1 MSTRELMTRAQ
12 VRPIWHSLLALV
24 LLCTVLLLCG
34 VAMGGVTASISGTV
48 KDTSGAAIVGATVT
62 AKNIETGITETQSS
76 NEQGFYSFQA
86 LPLGHY
92 DIEVQQSGFKMFRH
106 TGLLLEVNAA
116 RVVDAV
122 LELGAVQESV
132 VVTSTAVHVETA
144 STQLGEVIPSPE
156 IIGVPLVT
164 RSYTDLLAL
173 QPGVVSS
180 SSGMTGG
187 GAGGAGGNFIS
198 AGFSVPLVSGDLN
211 AGNLSV
217 NGMREAANGF
227 LLNGATVQEFGFSGT
242 AVVPNLDSIEE
253 FRILTNN
260 FDAEYGNYSGGQIN
274 VITKSGGNTWHGSAF
289 EFLRNT
295 NLDAANYF
303 DQGKRGAYHQNQF
316 GGTFGGPIRKNKL
329 FFFADYQGN
338 RKVVGLSSGLIGVPS
353 LDEKKGE
360 FSALA
365 SQMNKIVQGD
375 AWAQHLSSVLG
386 YPVTAGMPYYTP
398 GCTSSAQCVFP
409 NAQIPTSAFSA
420 PAVSLLPYILDPN
433 SGSFF
438 STSAFSQQLRDD
450 KTSGRLDADTHFGL
464 LSGYYFFDQYTL
476 NNPYMGSGFL
486 PGFNNMG
493 TGRTQVI
500 NLGDTKTFG
509 GSAVNEFRF
518 QFVRVKDGLNQPSGG
533 KGVTLSSL
541 GFQGIV
547 PLAPSLEGVPEID
560 FNSFALGVP
569 SRVLGLTEN
578 TYQWLDNYSK
588 VIGTH
593 TLKFGGSYHYTQ
605 LQENLNNVMNGQFQF
620 FGTETGIDFAD
631 FLLGAPT
638 FYIQGQAP
646 PSRGRSRYAG
656 LYAQDSWRFRPNLTL
671 NYGVRWEFS
680 TPWYEVNNNLET
692 LVPGLQSRVFPGAPT
707 GWVFPGDPGIPRTL
721 APTRYNNFAPRAG
734 LAWSP
739 HIDHGFISKLTGGP
753 GQTSIRAGFGM
764 FYTSFEGATN
774 FNEIGDAPYGFYYQA
789 TIPVMFTNPF
799 VNRLTGQTIPQ
810 KFPVQFPPNN
820 VSARNPDNSVDWSVF
835 TPISSSPGF
844 WYKNRLPY
852 AEDYE
857 VSVQRQFS
865 TKTLLTLSYV
875 GTQGHNL
882 LSTLQSNPG
891 SPGICNYLTANG
903 AMSVTGKPQPCGPGG
918 ENLLYVLPPGVA
930 TPAGA
935 FTQACPQ
942 GSVAGTCI
950 PGTRSVF
957 TPQYF
962 GSNGYF
968 MTIGQSGY
976 NSVQLNVRH
985 NSGPLQLMVGY
996 TYSKSMDNASGYGEQ
1011 VNPFVPK
1018 NSMGLSAFDVTH
1030 NFVVSYNYQLPFDK
1044 LGWKNRFT
1052 QGWQLSGI
1060 TRFTTGVPVTIYDM
1074 SDNSLLGTAYTGP
1087 MPIAIDTPNY
1097 AGGAIHF
1104 NDPRSGQ
1111 PYFNVSGFSPETI
1124 GQLGTARRRFFHG
1137 PGSNNWDMALLKDT
1151 KLTER
1156 MTLQFRAEMY
1166 NIFNHA
1172 QFTGV
1177 NGNFSSGLPI
1187 ISNGVNTGGT
1197 FGMVT
1202 SAASPRIG
1210 QLSLKLLF

>member
-1 MSTRELMTRAQ
+1 MSTRESPTRT
-12 VRPIWHSLLALV
+12 RPWRLRHALFVLFLLS
-24 LLCTVLLLCG
+24 TVLLIYG
-34 VAMGGVTASISGTV
+34 VAWAGVTASISGTV
-48 KDTSGAAIVGATVT
+48 KDTSGAAVVGAAVA
-62 AKNIETGITETQSS
+62 AKNAETGIIETQRT

-92 DIEVQQSGFKMFRH
+92 DIEVQQTGFKVFHH

-116 RVVDAV
+116 RVVDAT
-122 LELGAVQESV
+122 LELGTIEERV
-132 VVTSTAVHVETA
+132 VVSSTAVHVETS
-144 STQLGEVIPSPE
+144 STQLGEVIPSRE

-180 SSGMTGG
+180 SSGLTGG
-187 GAGGAGGNFIS
+187 GAGGASGNFIS
-198 AGFSVPLVSGDLN
+198 AGFAVPLVSGDLN

-217 NGMREAANGF
+217 NGMRESANGF

-242 AVVPNLDSIEE
+242 AVVPNLDSLEE

-260 FDAEYGNYSGGQIN
+260 FDSEYGNYSGGQIN
-274 VITKSGGNTWHGSAF
+274 VITKSGTNAYHGSAF

-303 DQGKRGAYHQNQF
+303 DRGLRGAYHQNQF
-316 GGTFGGPIRKNKL
+316 GGTFGGPIKHNKL

-353 LDEKKGE
+353 PAEKAGN
-360 FSALA
+360 FSAMA
-365 SQMNKIVQGD
+365 SQMTNTVQGT
-375 AWAQHLSSVLG
+375 AWAQHLTEVLG
-386 YPVTAGMPYYTP
+386 YTVSPKEAYYAA
-398 GCTSSAQCVFP
+398 GCTNSAQCVFP
-409 NAQIPTSAFSA
+409 NAQIPTRAFSA
-420 PAVSLLPYILDPN
+420 PATALLSYILDPN
-433 SGSFF
+433 SGRYF
-438 STSAFSQQLRDD
+438 STSAFSQRLRDD

-486 PGFNNMG
+486 PGFNSMG
-493 TGRTQVI
+493 TGRTQVV
-500 NLGDTKTFG
+500 NLGDTKAFG
-509 GSAVNEFRF
+509 STAVNEFRF
-518 QFVRVKDGLNQPSGG
+518 QFVRVRDGLNQPSGG
-533 KGVTLSSL
+533 KGVTLGSL
-541 GFQGIV
+541 GFTTGAGTLGIV

-560 FNSFALGVP
+560 FNSFAIGVP

-578 TYQWLDNYSK
+578 TFQWLDNYSK
-588 VIGTH
+588 VIRTH
-593 TLKFGGSYHYTQ
+593 TFKFGGSYHYTQ

-620 FGTETGIDFAD
+620 FGNETGIDFAD

-646 PSRGRSRYAG
+646 ASRGRNRYAG
-656 LYAQDSWRFRPNLTL
+656 LYAQDSWRARSNLTL

-680 TPWYEVNNNLET
+680 TPWYEMNNNLET
-692 LVPGLQSRVFPGAPT
+692 LVPGLQSRVFPGTPT

-734 LAWSP
+734 IAWSP
-739 HIDHGFISKLTGGP
+739 NSDHGLISKLTGGP

-764 FYTSFEGATN
+764 FYTSYEGATN

-789 TIPVMFTNPF
+789 SSPMFTTPF
-799 VNRLTGQTIPQ
+799 VDRGAGNSNGQR
-810 KFPVQFPPNN
+810 FPVQFPPNN
-820 VSARNPDNSVDWSVF
+820 VSARNPDNSVNWSLF
-835 TPISSSPGF
+835 TPIASSPGF

-857 VSVQRQFS
+857 LSIQRQFA
-865 TKTLLTLSYV
+865 TKTLVTLSYV
-875 GTQGHNL
+875 GTQGHSL
-882 LSTLQSNPG
+882 LSTLESNPG
-891 SPGICNYLTANG
+891 DPALCLGLSQTSQVASGSPTCGPLTENTVFTRANG
-903 AMSVTGKPQPCGPGG
+903 EIV
-918 ENLLYVLPPGVA
+918 N
-930 TPAGA
+930 
-935 FTQACPQ
+935 
-942 GSVAGTCI
+942 
-950 PGTRSVF
+950 GTRAPFGNS
-957 TPQYF
+957 F

-968 MTIGQSGY
+968 MTIGQSSY

-985 NSGPLQLMVGY
+985 NSGPLQLLVGY
-996 TYSKSMDNASGYGEQ
+996 TYSKSLDNASGYGEQ
-1011 VNPFVPK
+1011 VNPFNPK

-1030 NFVVSYNYQLPFDK
+1030 NFVVSYNYRLPFEK
-1044 LGWKNRFT
+1044 FGWKNRLT

-1060 TRFTTGVPVTIYDM
+1060 TRFSTGVPVTIYDM

-1087 MPIAIDTPNY
+1087 MPMAIDTPNF
-1097 AGGAIHF
+1097 GGGSVHF

-1111 PYFNVSGFSPETI
+1111 PYFNTSLFSPEPL
-1124 GQLGTARRRFFHG
+1124 GQLGTARRRFFNG
-1137 PGSNNWDMALLKDT
+1137 PGTNNWDMALLKDT

-1156 MTLQFRAEMY
+1156 MTLQFRAELY

-1172 QFTGV
+1172 QFSGV

-1187 ISNGVNTGGT
+1187 IANGVNTGGT

-1202 SAASPRIG
+1202 AAAPPRIG
-1210 QLSLKLLF
+1210 QFSLKLLF